1 MSITV
6 QFKDFE
12 EMVAFA
18 KMLLNGY
25 QIEPKPETVNVS
37 VVRDEVTDKKVEKSP
52 VDEKIVAELSK
63 SETSMNTAPVGIEDE
78 EEPVKTYKLEEV
90 RAELAKLTRAG
101 KQKEVKELLTSFGA
115 KNLSSVDPK
124 DYAALM
130 EKAGEI

>member
-101 KQKEVKELLTSFGA
+101 KQKAVKELLTSFGA

>member
-6 QFKDFE
+6 NFGSYE
-12 EMVAFA
+12 EMIVFA
-18 KMLLNGY
+18 RQLLGTTATKQETPIKKQELESESKKEMENV
-25 QIEPKPETVNVS
+25 PEGN
-37 VVRDEVTDKKVEKSP
+37 DEVP
-52 VDEKIVAELSK
+52 F
-63 SETSMNTAPVGIEDE
+63 E
-78 EEPVKTYKLEEV
+78 EEPVKTYTLEEV

-130 EKAGEI
+130 EKAGAL